1 MAELQWVVEVR
12 CVNGLLAQ
20 IKFGETGE
28 HFIVEAP
35 AADFDPSEFEKL
47 IEGVRSAITLGKEQF
62 AKLEKEKKSEIAK
75 ETSQLPHDV
84 IIANREV
91 YSIRLLSS
99 GELAFVSIKDAF
111 FAPSELN
118 HFLLDL
124 EKAKHQMDKLRRT
137 VAT

>member
-1 MAELQWVVEVR
+1 LQWVVEVR
-12 CVNGLLAQ
+12 CVNALLAQ

-35 AADFDPSEFEKL
+35 ATDFDPSEFEKL
-47 IEGVRSAITLGKEQF
+47 IEGVKSAITLGKEQY
-62 AKLEKEKKSEIAK
+62 AKLERKDKNARKPSE
-75 ETSQLPHDV
+75 LPRKAE
-84 IIANREV
+84 IIDKREL

-99 GELAFVSIKDAF
+99 GELAFVTIKDAF

-118 HFLLDL
+118 RFLLDL

>member
-1 MAELQWVVEVR
+1 LQWVVEVR

-35 AADFDPSEFEKL
+35 ATDFDPSEFEKL
-47 IEGVRSAITLGKEQF
+47 IEGVKSAITLGKEQF
-62 AKLEKEKKSEIAK
+62 AKLEKKKKSEIAK
-75 ETSQLPHDV
+75 ETNQPPHDA
-84 IIANREV
+84 IIDKREL
-91 YSIRLLSS
+91 YSIQLLSS
-99 GELAFVSIKDAF
+99 GELAFVTIKDAF
-111 FAPSELN
+111 LAPSELN
-118 HFLLDL
+118 RFSSDL